1 MDDVQ
6 DNTLIPDWPRG
17 VTFEE
22 VWASMKE
29 NALQMKELRK
39 IVKETQKSIGGLSG
53 SVGTMAE
60 GLLVPNLK
68 KKFQQFG
75 FSFEVLSPHRKIFND
90 DNTIKIEIDALLE
103 NAGQA
108 MAVETK
114 LTCKR
119 GDIDYHL
126 KRMEKI
132 REYADSHGDKRP
144 YFGAIASPVIDEDT
158 KRYALQNGLYV
169 IELSGE
175 NADIIKPDVEKV
187 W

>member
-158 KRYALQNGLYV
+158 KRYALQNGFYV

-175 NADIIKPDVEKV
+175 DADIIKPDVEKV